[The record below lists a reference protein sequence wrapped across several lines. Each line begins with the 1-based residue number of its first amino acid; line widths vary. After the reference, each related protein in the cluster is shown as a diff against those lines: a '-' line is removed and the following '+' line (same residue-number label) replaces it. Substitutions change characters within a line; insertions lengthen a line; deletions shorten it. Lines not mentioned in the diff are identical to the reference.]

1 MEALQDNLD
10 EQKTEYSLT
19 QHLASN
25 VIELYINLPSKNRY
39 RRPASYST
47 KGYRTRRMAIDFD
60 IPLITNVKCAKILA
74 EALVRKMPLNV
85 STVDSKTSH
94 NTHVLPGLVSI
105 CAFIPGITTPG
116 SADFVEVSKASVCGG
131 FTTALW
137 SPIGLNG
144 CIMDDA
150 SLAVAQKNAA
160 GASHCN
166 YSLSVVA
173 TGNNTK
179 EITEEMVSEVKA
191 LFIPFNKQAI
201 ANPISA
207 VASQIARWP
216 SEKPIITDAKS
227 PDLASILLLASLYS
241 RRIHVT
247 DVNTGDDIQLIK
259 LSKEKGLLVT
269 CDVAVY
275 SLFFNKST
283 FPEVGCLPSQDD
295 QDALW
300 KALDV
305 IDAFSVG
312 TIPYRLATELGR
324 DSSPRSGVEETLPL
338 LLTAVHEKRLTLD
351 DIKLRLHDNPVK
363 IFGLPEQPLTQVEL
377 VINRPTAFRHKSRC
391 WSPLDGKNVLGSVNR
406 VLIQGQTVFLDGASF
421 TSAIG
426 RDLSAAIAS
435 PPVKHERAA
444 RGSFAS
450 IPRPT
455 ANELLQSPTPPVA
468 VPTSRSDSFPSLS
481 TPQPGRLMGTSST
494 IPSSL
499 TTRHHPAFHRRH
511 ILTVKQ
517 FKHQDIHDLFDLAH
531 EMRLQVERNGSIDL
545 LKGRVLCTLFYEP
558 STRTSTSFEAA
569 MKRLGGEVVQVTAQT
584 SSVVKGE
591 TIADT
596 VRTLACYADGIVI
609 RHPAVGSAQ
618 TAAQFSPVPVLNAGD
633 GIGEHPTQALLDIY
647 TIRSELGT
655 VNGRTITLLGDL
667 KNGRTVHSLVTLLL
681 FYSVHLN
688 FVSPPS
694 LAMPDSIINAVRR
707 AGVSVTVCE
716 SLEDVLRDTDV
727 LYVTR
732 VQKERF
738 TSEEE
743 WQAVASSYVVNHAVL
758 ARAKPD
764 MIVMHPLPRV
774 NGMSSTP

>member
-1 MEALQDNLD
+1 
-10 EQKTEYSLT
+10 
-19 QHLASN
+19 
-25 VIELYINLPSKNRY
+25 
-39 RRPASYST
+39 
-47 KGYRTRRMAIDFD
+47 MAIDFD
-60 IPLITNVKCAKILA
+60 IPLITNVKCAKLLA

-85 STVDSKTSH
+85 SAVDSKTSH
-94 NTHVLPGLVSI
+94 TTHILPGLVNI
-105 CAFIPGITTPG
+105 CAFVPGIATPG
-116 SADFVEVSKASVCGG
+116 STDIVEVSKASVCGG
-131 FTTALW
+131 FTTALL
-137 SPIGLNG
+137 SPIGLHG
-144 CIMDDA
+144 SIMDDS
-150 SLAVAQKNAA
+150 SLAIAQKNAA
-160 GASHCN
+160 GSSHCN
-166 YSLSVVA
+166 YSLSVAA
-173 TGNNTK
+173 TGRNAK
-179 EITEEMVSEVKA
+179 DIAEDMAAEVKA
-191 LFIPFNKQAI
+191 LFIPFNKAI
-201 ANPISA
+201 VANSISA
-207 VASQIARWP
+207 IASQIGRWP
-216 SEKPIITDAKS
+216 NDKPIVTDAKS
-227 PDLASILLLASLYS
+227 PDLASILLLANLHS
-241 RRIHVT
+241 RKIHVT
-247 DVNTGDDIQLIK
+247 DVSTNEDMQLIR
-259 LSKEKGLLVT
+259 LSKEKSTSVT

-275 SLFFNKST
+275 TLFFNKST
-283 FPEVGCLPSQDD
+283 FPEVQCLPSKQD
-295 QDALW
+295 QEALW
-300 KALDV
+300 KSLDI

-312 TIPYRLATELGR
+312 TTPYRLAAELGR

-338 LLTAVHEKRLTLD
+338 LLTAVREKRLTLE
-351 DIKLRLHDNPVK
+351 DIRLRLHDNPVK
-363 IFGLPEQPLTQVEL
+363 IFGLPEQPLTQVE
-377 VINRPTAFRHKSRC
+377 VVNRPTVFRHKARC
-391 WSPLDGKNVLGSVNR
+391 WSPLQGKNVVGCVNR

-426 RDLSAAIAS
+426 RDLSAAIAA
-435 PPVKHERAA
+435 PIKHTDRAA

-450 IPRPT
+450 LPRPAT
-455 ANELLQSPTPPVA
+455 QDLIQSPVPPAVAPAARSDLFPGPTSQSSRLTAAPNAMTPP
-468 VPTSRSDSFPSLS
+468 SL
-481 TPQPGRLMGTSST
+481 
-494 IPSSL
+494 I
-499 TTRHHPAFHRRH
+499 TRHHPAFHRRH

-517 FKHQDIHDLFDLAH
+517 FKHQDIHDFFDLAH

-545 LKGRVLCTLFYEP
+545 LKGRVLATLFYEP

-618 TAAQFSPVPVLNAGD
+618 TAAKFSPVPVMNAGD
-633 GIGEHPTQALLDIY
+633 GVGEHPTQALLDIY

-681 FYSVHLN
+681 FYSVRLN

-694 LAMPDSIINAVRR
+694 LAMPDSIVNTARR

-738 TSEEE
+738 ASEEE

-774 NGMSSTP
+774 NGTHKLRYHSLYLTPFFLEIDPEVDFDARRAVYFRQMRYGLFVSVRP

>member
-1 MEALQDNLD
+1 
-10 EQKTEYSLT
+10 
-19 QHLASN
+19 
-25 VIELYINLPSKNRY
+25 
-39 RRPASYST
+39 
-47 KGYRTRRMAIDFD
+47 MAIDFD
-60 IPLITNVKCAKILA
+60 IPLITNVKCAKLLA

-85 STVDSKTSH
+85 SAVDSKTSH
-94 NTHVLPGLVSI
+94 TTHVLPGLVNI
-105 CAFIPGITTPG
+105 NAFVPGIASPG
-116 SADFVEVSKASVCGG
+116 SLDIIEVSKASVCGG
-131 FTTALW
+131 FTTALL
-137 SPIGLNG
+137 SPIGLHEN
-144 CIMDDA
+144 IVNDS
-150 SLAVAQKNAA
+150 SLKIAQKNAA
-160 GASHCN
+160 GSSHCN
-166 YSLSVVA
+166 YSLSVAA
-173 TGNNTK
+173 TGSNVK
-179 EITEEMVSEVKA
+179 DITEEIASEVRV
-191 LFIPFNKQAI
+191 LFIPSNT
-201 ANPISA
+201 A
-207 VASQIARWP
+207 VANTLSALSSHIERW
-216 SEKPIITDAKS
+216 SSDKPIITDAKS
-227 PDLASILLLASLYS
+227 PGLASVLLLASLHS
-241 RRIHVT
+241 RKIHVT
-247 DVNTGDDIQLIK
+247 DVATKEDIQLIR
-259 LSKEKGLLVT
+259 LSKEKNLSVT

-275 SLFFNKST
+275 TLFFDKSI
-283 FPEVGCLPSQDD
+283 FPEVQCLPSRED
-295 QDALW
+295 QEALW
-300 KALDV
+300 KSLDI

-312 TIPYRLATELGR
+312 MVPYQLAVELGQ
-324 DSSPRSGVEETLPL
+324 DPSPRSGVEETLPL
-338 LLTAVHEKRLTLD
+338 LLTAVHEKKLTLE

-377 VINRPTAFRHKSRC
+377 VVNKPTAFRRKARC
-391 WSPLDGKNVLGSVNR
+391 WSPLQGKNVVGCVNR
-406 VLIQGQTVFLDGASF
+406 VLIQGKTVFLDGASF

-426 RDLSAAIAS
+426 RDMSTAIG
-435 PPVKHERAA
+435 PVKHADRAS

-450 IPRPT
+450 MPKPT
-455 ANELLQSPTPPVA
+455 PQDLLQSPTAPSFAPA
-468 VPTSRSDSFPSLS
+468 SRSDAAPGLPP
-481 TPQPGRLMGTSST
+481 PQPTRLVAAPNTM
-494 IPSSL
+494 PL
-499 TTRHHPAFHRRH
+499 LPLVARHHPAFYRRH

-558 STRTSTSFEAA
+558 STRTSASFEAA
-569 MKRLGGEVVQVTAQT
+569 MKRLGGEVVQVTAHT

-618 TAAQFSPVPVLNAGD
+618 TAAKFSPVPVLNAGD

-681 FYSVHLN
+681 FYSVRLN
-688 FVSPPS
+688 LVSPPS
-694 LAMPDSIINAVRR
+694 LAMPDSIVNTVRR
-707 AGVSVTVCE
+707 AGVNVTICE
-716 SLEDVLRDTDV
+716 SLEDVLKDTDV

-774 NGMSSTP
+774 NGTPQT

>member
-1 MEALQDNLD
+1 
-10 EQKTEYSLT
+10 
-19 QHLASN
+19 
-25 VIELYINLPSKNRY
+25 
-39 RRPASYST
+39 
-47 KGYRTRRMAIDFD
+47 MAIDFD
-60 IPLITNVKCAKILA
+60 IPLITNVKCAKLLA
-74 EALVRKMPLNV
+74 EALVRKMPLNI
-85 STVDSKTSH
+85 SSVDSKTSH
-94 NTHVLPGLVSI
+94 TTHILPGLINI
-105 CAFIPGITTPG
+105 CAFVPGIATPG
-116 SADFVEVSKASVCGG
+116 STDIIQVSKASVCGG
-131 FTTALW
+131 FTTAML
-137 SPIGLNG
+137 SPIGLHG
-144 CIMDDA
+144 GIVDDS
-150 SLAVAQKNAA
+150 SLAIAQKNAA
-160 GASHCN
+160 GSSHCN
-166 YSLSVVA
+166 YSLSVAA
-173 TGNNTK
+173 TGSNAK
-179 EITEEMVSEVKA
+179 DITEEMTAEVKA
-191 LFIPFNKQAI
+191 LFIPFNKAAI
-201 ANPISA
+201 SNSISA
-207 VASQIARWP
+207 VASQIGRWP
-216 SEKPIITDAKS
+216 SDKPIITDAKS
-227 PDLASILLLASLYS
+227 PDLASMLLLASLHS
-241 RRIHVT
+241 RKIHIT
-247 DVNTGDDIQLIK
+247 DVSTQEDMLLIR
-259 LSKEKGLLVT
+259 LSKEKKLAVT

-275 SLFFNKST
+275 TLFFDKST
-283 FPEVGCLPSQDD
+283 FPEVQCLPNKEDRE
-295 QDALW
+295 ALW
-300 KALDV
+300 KSMDI

-312 TIPYRLATELGR
+312 TTPCQLAVELGH

-338 LLTAVHEKRLTLD
+338 LLTAVHEKRLTLE

-363 IFGLPEQPLTQVEL
+363 IFGLPEQPLTQVE
-377 VINRPTAFRHKSRC
+377 VVVNRPTAFRHKGRC
-391 WSPLDGKNVLGSVNR
+391 WSPLQGKNVVGCVNR

-426 RDLSAAIAS
+426 RDLSAAITPA
-435 PPVKHERAA
+435 PVKHADRAA

-450 IPRPT
+450 HPRPS
-455 ANELLQSPTPPVA
+455 AQDLMQSPVPPTMA
-468 VPTSRSDSFPSLS
+468 PASRTDLLPGLTS
-481 TPQPGRLMGTSST
+481 PQPSRLVAAPNVAPQQPL
-494 IPSSL
+494 IA
-499 TTRHHPAFHRRH
+499 RHHPAFHRRH

-545 LKGRVLCTLFYEP
+545 LKGRVLATLFYEP
-558 STRTSTSFEAA
+558 STRTSTSFETA

-618 TAAQFSPVPVLNAGD
+618 TAAKFSPVPVMNAGD

-681 FYSVHLN
+681 FYSVRLN

-694 LAMPDSIINAVRR
+694 LAMPDSIVNTARR
-707 AGVSVTVCE
+707 AGVNVTVCE

-738 TSEEE
+738 ATEEE
-743 WQAVASSYVVNHAVL
+743 WQAVASSYVINHAVL

-774 NGMSSTP
+774 NGMSQI